1 MSVGE
6 YIRKFEDINWFTRR
20 HMVETKIL
28 KVDQFLE
35 GLRPKLSRDVQMAGI
50 KGITLASIVDRALTI
65 EQKIMWTREF
75 FKDIF

>member
-35 GLRPKLSRDVQMAGI
+35 GLRPKLRRDVQMAGI